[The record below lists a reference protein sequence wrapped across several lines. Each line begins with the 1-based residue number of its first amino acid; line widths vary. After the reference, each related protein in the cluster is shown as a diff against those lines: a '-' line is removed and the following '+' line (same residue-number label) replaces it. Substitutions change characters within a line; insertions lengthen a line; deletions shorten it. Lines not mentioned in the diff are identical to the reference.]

1 MKGDNIAGNGAENVR
16 ITPISTLGNGN
27 TAFSASPK
35 KEESSKETAL
45 RETEKTKGKAFY
57 AQDRNNARRQKQ
69 NNRYGRQWQKKDKKR
84 RQRMPPEKTKL
95 T

>member
-35 KEESSKETAL
+35 KEERVKGAAL
-45 RETEKTKGKAFY
+45 AETEKTKGKAFY

-69 NNRYGRQWQKKDKKR
+69 NNRYGRQWQKKDKKKEAKNASR
-84 RQRMPPEKTKL
+84 KN
-95 T
+95 